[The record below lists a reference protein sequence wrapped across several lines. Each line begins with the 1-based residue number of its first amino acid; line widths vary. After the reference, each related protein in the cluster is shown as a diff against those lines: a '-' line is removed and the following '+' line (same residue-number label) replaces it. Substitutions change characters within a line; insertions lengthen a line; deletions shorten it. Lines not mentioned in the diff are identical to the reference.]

1 MTFYDCFCSINIM
14 LFYRQ
19 ILFYWDMYFYMSL
32 FYFLFLTNMMLL
44 RFIQLWV
51 ATYSH
56 KTRRPKCHFRWVAW
70 SQHLYYIYIMETSNL
85 YKPGLFIFRQ
95 LLTFTSIPLISSIL
109 SVADMHSVSHSITI
123 PQFIHFP
130 VHHHTNKFA
139 YISWYMRHAF

>member
-1 MTFYDCFCSINIM
+1 MTFYDCFCSINIT

-19 ILFYWDMYFYMSL
+19 IYFTDICIFTSP
-32 FYFLFLTNMMLL
+32 FFFFFVTNMMLL
-44 RFIQLWV
+44 RVFHLWV
-51 ATYSH
+51 ASYSH
-56 KTRRPKCHFRWVAW
+56 KTGRPKWHFRWVAW
-70 SQHLYYIYIMETSNL
+70 NQHLYYICIMETSNL

-139 YISWYMRHAF
+139 YISWYMRLAF